1 MTKRPKLKL
10 LLSALLSTLLAMNS
24 AVVIAKD
31 EKSTKTGGSTM
42 KKYMLA
48 APVIP
53 VVLAIAALFIYT
65 QSGSVSAV
73 NNKNSVVTNEKS
85 VAVICEDDAVMNRY
99 VTSLCEREADF
110 SSPKK
115 TLSCGGTFTCENDKD
130 LQKQN
135 IGVIDCYQRK
145 YKIKFEKIKFSD
157 LQSENRDEVKKKI
170 ENCVMT
176 IVLYN
181 IGDDT
186 DKGLNGITYK
196 NAGLKSTIYDCPTM
210 IHSCINFLINSNWNQ
225 CFMAISYNGK
235 EYDKGLESIGERKD
249 KVYEHLVRL
258 ERSLGIDNR
267 WNTRVDSLHPLRTL
281 EGVTIAIWWTDKS
294 VVESDDEPKSS
305 NNKRYKF
312 CSEFCSIL

>member
-10 LLSALLSTLLAMNS
+10 LLSALLSTLLTMNS
-24 AVVIAKD
+24 AAVFAKD
-31 EKSTKTGGSTM
+31 EESKKTGGSTM
-42 KKYMLA
+42 KKYMLV

-53 VVLAIAALFIYT
+53 VVLAIVALFAYT
-65 QSGSVSAV
+65 QSGSAREVS
-73 NNKNSVVTNEKS
+73 SVVANEKS

-115 TLSCGGTFTCENDKD
+115 TPSCGDAFTCENDKD

-186 DKGLNGITYK
+186 DKGLKGITYE

-249 KVYEHLVRL
+249 KV
-258 ERSLGIDNR
+258 
-267 WNTRVDSLHPLRTL
+267 
-281 EGVTIAIWWTDKS
+281 IW
-294 VVESDDEPKSS
+294 SS
-305 NNKRYKF
+305 ENGQIKG
-312 CSEFCSIL
+312 